1 MSRLKVSGQ
10 RLFLVTVH
18 GSRFTALMELVI
30 GSRGSK
36 LALWQSEWVK
46 ARLEALD
53 PKVSVRVEVIKTSGD
68 VMRDVPLSAIGG
80 QGAFT
85 KEIELALLD
94 RRVDIA
100 VHSLKDLPTVIPEGL
115 SIAATPE
122 REDPRDALV
131 LRASTDASNASLR
144 NLPPGAVV
152 GTSSLRRI
160 AQLKHLRPNIQIK
173 DLRGNVDTRLRKL
186 DAGEFDAVI
195 LASAGLRRLGF
206 AARIGAAIET
216 DEMLPAVSQGALGV
230 ETRTDD
236 AQTNALVSRL
246 DHAPTR
252 AAVLAE
258 RALLRSLGGGCQI
271 PIAAHATLEG
281 ERLRLDGLVASLD
294 GGEVMRDR
302 FEGDAR
308 DAAAVG
314 EALAVRM
321 LGRGA
326 ATILAGMPTQIRES

>member
-1 MSRLKVSGQ
+1 MN
-10 RLFLVTVH
+10 
-18 GSRFTALMELVI
+18 LVI

-53 PKVSVRVEVIKTSGD
+53 PHVSVRIEIFKTSGD
-68 VMRDVPLSAIGG
+68 VMRDVPLASIGG

-85 KEIELALLD
+85 KELELALLD

-100 VHSLKDLPTVIPEGL
+100 VHSLKDLPTVVPEGL
-115 SIAATPE
+115 AITATPE

-131 LRASTDASNASLR
+131 LRAGADAGGASLR
-144 NLPPGAVV
+144 GLGQGAVV

-160 AQLKHLRPNIQIK
+160 AQLKHLRPDVRIK

-206 AARIGAAIET
+206 GARISAAIET
-216 DEMLPAVSQGALGV
+216 EEMLPAVSQGALGI
-230 ETRTDD
+230 ETRADD
-236 AQTNALVSRL
+236 TETNAIVSRL
-246 DHAPTR
+246 DDRETR

-258 RALLRSLGGGCQI
+258 RALLRSLGGGCQV
-271 PIAAHATLEG
+271 PIAAHATVG
-281 ERLRLDGLVASLD
+281 GGRLRLDGLVASLD
-294 GGEVMRDR
+294 GARVLRDSI
-302 FEGDAR
+302 EGDAGE
-308 DAAAVG
+308 AVAVG
-314 EALAVRM
+314 EALAAHM
-321 LGRGA
+321 IERGA
-326 ATILAGMPTQIRES
+326 ASLLAEAPEQIR

>member
-1 MSRLKVSGQ
+1 MN
-10 RLFLVTVH
+10 
-18 GSRFTALMELVI
+18 LVI

-36 LALWQSEWVK
+36 LALWQSEWVR

-53 PKVSVRVEVIKTSGD
+53 PEASVRIEIFKTSGD
-68 VMRDVPLSAIGG
+68 VMRDVPLASIGG

-85 KEIELALLD
+85 RELELALLD

-100 VHSLKDLPTVIPEGL
+100 VHSLKDLPTLVPEGL
-115 SIAATPE
+115 SITATPE

-131 LRASTDASNASLR
+131 LRAGLDSPDASLR
-144 NLPPGAVV
+144 NLREGAVV

-160 AQLKHLRPNIQIK
+160 AQLRHLRPDVRIK

-206 AARIGAAIET
+206 ARRISAAIET
-216 DEMLPAVSQGALGV
+216 EQMLPAVSQGALGV
-230 ETRTDD
+230 ETRAGDEE
-236 AQTNALVSRL
+236 TNALVSCL

-258 RALLRSLGGGCQI
+258 RALLRSLGGGCQV
-271 PIAAHATLEG
+271 PIAAHATLDG
-281 ERLRLDGLVASLD
+281 ARLRLDGLVAALD
-294 GGEVMRDR
+294 GSEVMRDAI
-302 FEGDAR
+302 EGDAS
-308 DAAAVG
+308 DATAVG
-314 EALAVRM
+314 EALAARM
-321 LGRGA
+321 LERGA
-326 ATILAGMPTQIRES
+326 ASLLAEMPTQTS

>member
-1 MSRLKVSGQ
+1 
-10 RLFLVTVH
+10 
-18 GSRFTALMELVI
+18 MELII

-53 PKVSVRVEVIKTSGD
+53 PEASVRIEIFKTSGD
-68 VMRDVPLSAIGG
+68 VMRDVPLASIGG

-85 KEIELALLD
+85 KELELALLD
-94 RRVDIA
+94 RRVDVA
-100 VHSLKDLPTVIPEGL
+100 VHSLKDLPTVVPEGL
-115 SIAATPE
+115 SITATPE

-131 LRASTDASNASLR
+131 LRAGADALNASLR
-144 NLPPGAVV
+144 NLGQGAVV

-160 AQLKHLRPNIQIK
+160 AQLRHLRPDIQIK

-206 AARIGAAIET
+206 ARRISAAIET
-216 DEMLPAVSQGALGV
+216 EEMLPAVSQGALGI
-230 ETRTDD
+230 ETRAEDEE
-236 AQTNALVSRL
+236 TNALVSCL

-258 RALLRSLGGGCQI
+258 RALLRSLGGGCQV
-271 PIAAHATLEG
+271 PIAAHATIEG
-281 ERLRLDGLVASLD
+281 KRLRLDGLVASLD
-294 GGEVMRDR
+294 GSQVMRDSN
-302 FEGDAR
+302 EGDA
-308 DAAAVG
+308 AQAEAVG
-314 EALAVRM
+314 EALAARM
-321 LGRGA
+321 LERGA
-326 ATILAGMPTQIRES
+326 ASLLDEMPTQTR

>member
-1 MSRLKVSGQ
+1 
-10 RLFLVTVH
+10 
-18 GSRFTALMELVI
+18 MELII

-53 PKVSVRVEVIKTSGD
+53 PEASVRIEIFKTSGD
-68 VMRDVPLSAIGG
+68 VMRDVPLASIGG

-85 KEIELALLD
+85 KELELALLD
-94 RRVDIA
+94 RRVDVA
-100 VHSLKDLPTVIPEGL
+100 VHSLKDLPTVVPEGL
-115 SIAATPE
+115 SITATPE

-131 LRASTDASNASLR
+131 LRAGADALNASLR
-144 NLPPGAVV
+144 NLGHGAVV

-160 AQLKHLRPNIQIK
+160 AQLRHLRPDVQIK

-206 AARIGAAIET
+206 ARRISAAIET
-216 DEMLPAVSQGALGV
+216 EEMLPAVSQGALGI
-230 ETRTDD
+230 ETRDD
-236 AQTNALVSRL
+236 DEETNALVSCL

-258 RALLRSLGGGCQI
+258 RALLRSLGGGCQV
-271 PIAAHATLEG
+271 PIAAHATIEG
-281 ERLRLDGLVASLD
+281 KRLRLDGLVASLD
-294 GGEVMRDR
+294 GSQVMRDSN
-302 FEGDAR
+302 EGDA
-308 DAAAVG
+308 AQAEAVG
-314 EALAVRM
+314 EALAARM
-321 LGRGA
+321 LERGA
-326 ATILAGMPTQIRES
+326 ASLLDEMPTQTR